1 MAFLAFLRNGFYKK
15 TTNIMSTDIHAF
27 SSGPRGVIPPA
38 LRRFMFMESSSGLVM
53 IFCTLLALIA
63 ANSAM
68 SHWYKELVN
77 IPISFGLGDMRATE
91 PLKDWVKDILMVFF
105 FLMIGLELKREV
117 KEGFL
122 AKRDQIL
129 LPLIAAAGG
138 MAAPAIIF
146 LGFNAAHP
154 ETLHGWA
161 IPAATDIA
169 FALAILSIF
178 GKRLPPAAKVFLLA
192 VAIFDDLGAILII
205 ALFYNA
211 GLTALPLL
219 LALAGMGVLYLLNR
233 AHVSTL
239 APYML
244 VGIFLW
250 ACFYQAGIHTTM
262 AGVLVGFA
270 VPMRD
275 AENPHQSPVARALYF
290 LLPWVSFFVLPIFA
304 FTAAGVNIQHIGMAE
319 ILAPLP
325 LGVALGLFIGK
336 QIGVFGTSFLLIK
349 TRLIAMPEQTSWGDL
364 YAVSILAG
372 IGFTM
377 SLFISLLAY
386 EDEHLQEMAKLG
398 VLFGSALAILWGV
411 VVMRFLRL
419 RHQPQ

>member
-1 MAFLAFLRNGFYKK
+1 
-15 TTNIMSTDIHAF
+15 MSTDINAF
-27 SSGPRGVIPPA
+27 SSDSRGVIPPP
-38 LRRFMFMESSSGLVM
+38 LRRFMAMESSSGLVM
-53 IFCTLLALIA
+53 ILFTVLALVA
-63 ANSAM
+63 VNSAM
-68 SHWYKELVN
+68 SHWYKALVN
-77 IPISFGLGDMRATE
+77 VPISFGMGDMIATE
-91 PLKDWVKDILMVFF
+91 PLKDWVKDVLMVFF

-138 MAAPAIIF
+138 MAIPALIF
-146 LGFNAAHP
+146 IGVNASHP

-161 IPAATDIA
+161 IPSATDIA

-178 GKRLPPAAKVFLLA
+178 GKHLPPAAKVFLLA

-205 ALFYNA
+205 ALFYNTGLTLLPVLLASA
-211 GLTALPLL
+211 GL
-219 LALAGMGVLYLLNR
+219 MVLYLLNR

-244 VGIFLW
+244 VGLFLW

-262 AGVLVGFA
+262 AGVLVGLA

-275 AENPHQSPVARALYF
+275 ATNPNQSPIGRALYF
-290 LLPWVSFFVLPIFA
+290 LLPWVSFFVLPVFA
-304 FTAAGVNIQHIGMAE
+304 FTAAGVSLSGIGLAE
-319 ILAPLP
+319 IFAPLP
-325 LGVALGLFIGK
+325 IGVALGLFIGK

-349 TRLIAMPEQTSWGDL
+349 SRLIAMPEQTRFSDL
-364 YAVSILAG
+364 YATSILAG

-386 EDEHLQEMAKLG
+386 EAEHLQEMAKLG
-398 VLFGSALAILWGV
+398 VLSGSLLAILWGV
-411 VVMRFLRL
+411 VVMRLIRRRPRGFSG
-419 RHQPQ
+419 